1 MVVPEDTKMFFTFEA
16 TLEEEPIHTLQ
27 KKDSEEKVVTMSFMV
42 KELENLWQNVS
53 RDVYDFPDNLLD
65 SSQEEENLELLET

>member
-42 KELENLWQNVS
+42 KELENL
-53 RDVYDFPDNLLD
+53 
-65 SSQEEENLELLET
+65 